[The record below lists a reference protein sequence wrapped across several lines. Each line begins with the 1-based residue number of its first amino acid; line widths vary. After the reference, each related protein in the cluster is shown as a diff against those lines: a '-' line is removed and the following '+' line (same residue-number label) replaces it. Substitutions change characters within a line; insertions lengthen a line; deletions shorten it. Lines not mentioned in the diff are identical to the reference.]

1 MLWLGL
7 AGLGQAADPAGAVN
21 SEEARL
27 KLRIELARKNS
38 LFLEHRADAVEVLAA
53 GWKLKRFGH
62 TGFQVGRYRPPRLTR
77 VVEVLPLEPPP
88 QKVLDVGSA
97 EAPDPSGTAGSL
109 EDIVGVEQ
117 MPDIFVVRFDDG
129 TTWMVE
135 GERWPGLW
143 LWARKR
149 LLRLRLEWANLR
161 AEHPAPLWFM
171 KTEPASARHLYWIL
185 QKDFQVIQ

>member
-1 MLWLGL
+1 MWLGL
-7 AGLGQAADPAGAVN
+7 AAFGPAADHPVAVH

-53 GWKLKRFGH
+53 GWKLKRFAH
-62 TGFQVGRYRPPRLTR
+62 TGVQVGRHSPPRLTR
-77 VVEVLPLEPPP
+77 VVEVVPLEPPP

-109 EDIVGVEQ
+109 EDIVGVEE

-129 TTWMVE
+129 TTWLVE
-135 GERWPGLW
+135 SERWPGVR

-149 LLRLRLEWANLR
+149 ILRLRLEWANFR
-161 AEHPAPLWFM
+161 AGHPSSLWFM
-171 KTEPASARHLYWIL
+171 RTDPISARHLYWIL